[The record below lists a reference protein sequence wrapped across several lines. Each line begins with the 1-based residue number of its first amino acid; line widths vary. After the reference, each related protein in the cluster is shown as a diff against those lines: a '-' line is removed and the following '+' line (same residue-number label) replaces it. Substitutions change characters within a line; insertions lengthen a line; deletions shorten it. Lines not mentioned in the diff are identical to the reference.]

1 MQPTQKKK
9 QEKTSFA
16 WSVGRLVIYSYC
28 IRKELG
34 IRVDMDELL
43 APKY

>member
-1 MQPTQKKK
+1 MQPAPKKI

-16 WSVGRLVIYSYC
+16 WSVGHMLIYC